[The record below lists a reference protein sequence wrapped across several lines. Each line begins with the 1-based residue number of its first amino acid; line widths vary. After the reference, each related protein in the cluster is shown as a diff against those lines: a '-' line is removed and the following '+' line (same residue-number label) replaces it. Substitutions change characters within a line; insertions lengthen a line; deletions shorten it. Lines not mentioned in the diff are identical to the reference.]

1 MSVTN
6 AVLDEYA
13 SQIDKGIELTYE
25 EFERQYRDEW
35 MQGLNLAYRYYIF
48 HNNLDVPIDY
58 SIDGYQLGHWIESQR
73 KARKELTANQFE
85 LLDDLDMKW
94 SVKWDYHRDRAKR
107 EIKYGDEHYA
117 KWIEHL
123 LQAKAF
129 YEEHGHLDVPAGYK
143 VITEE
148 GKTFNLY
155 SWILNQRHN
164 YKINRIPSD
173 RMSKLDNYFMIYDFT
188 HKDEINR
195 ILEVKDH
202 FFLPEKY
209 RGIDPFV
216 EEELPEIFGEESSV
230 QVTKET
236 FNFEAMVEELEDE
249 INTYYG
255 PKAINETKKQN
266 TQKERLPHKSRWAS
280 KYEYARAYYEKHGHL
295 LIPRSEVIVL
305 EDGTEVKIGHW
316 ISNQRTKYKN
326 GGLPKGQIA
335 DLEAIGMVWEPRIKA
350 REIKEKE
357 QELSELF
364 GQKVISQEERW
375 ASKYEYA
382 KAYYEKHG
390 HLLIPTKEVIVL
402 EDGTEVKIGQWLH
415 SQRAIYKT
423 SKMPVERQD
432 ALEAIGMVWS
442 PRLEGKA
449 ITNIETKISE
459 ASTIEETIS
468 EAPIYEEPT
477 LEDRIDSLS
486 VESLKEL
493 EDSIV
498 EFYSQLA
505 SMDDSQKL
513 DFELSVDKDFP
524 APIENMQGKQMV
536 YRQNKN

>member
-48 HNNLDVPIDY
+48 HNSLDVPIDY

-85 LLDDLDMKW
+85 LLNDLDMKW
-94 SVKWDYHRDRAKR
+94 SVKWDYHRDRAKK
-107 EIKYGDEHYA
+107 EIKCFDEQAA

-129 YEEHGHLDVPAGYK
+129 YEEHGHLNVPAGYK
-143 VITEE
+143 VITEG
-148 GKTFNLY
+148 GKIFNLY

-216 EEELPEIFGEESSV
+216 EEELPEIFGEE
-230 QVTKET
+230 T
-236 FNFEAMVEELEDE
+236 FDFEAMVEELEDE
-249 INTYYG
+249 INAYYG

-266 TQKERLPHKSRWAS
+266 TQKERLSHKSRWAS

-326 GGLPKGQIA
+326 GGLPKGQIT
-335 DLEAIGMVWEPRIKA
+335 D
-350 REIKEKE
+350 
-357 QELSELF
+357 
-364 GQKVISQEERW
+364 
-375 ASKYEYA
+375 
-382 KAYYEKHG
+382 
-390 HLLIPTKEVIVL
+390 
-402 EDGTEVKIGQWLH
+402 
-415 SQRAIYKT
+415 
-423 SKMPVERQD
+423 
-432 ALEAIGMVWS
+432 LEAIGMVWS
-442 PRLEGKA
+442 PRLEGKT

-459 ASTIEETIS
+459 APIIEKTIS

>member
-1 MSVTN
+1 
-6 AVLDEYA
+6 
-13 SQIDKGIELTYE
+13 
-25 EFERQYRDEW
+25 
-35 MQGLNLAYRYYIF
+35 
-48 HNNLDVPIDY
+48 
-58 SIDGYQLGHWIESQR
+58 
-73 KARKELTANQFE
+73 
-85 LLDDLDMKW
+85 
-94 SVKWDYHRDRAKR
+94 
-107 EIKYGDEHYA
+107 
-117 KWIEHL
+117 
-123 LQAKAF
+123 
-129 YEEHGHLDVPAGYK
+129 
-143 VITEE
+143 
-148 GKTFNLY
+148 
-155 SWILNQRHN
+155 
-164 YKINRIPSD
+164 
-173 RMSKLDNYFMIYDFT
+173 
-188 HKDEINR
+188 
-195 ILEVKDH
+195 
-202 FFLPEKY
+202 
-209 RGIDPFV
+209 
-216 EEELPEIFGEESSV
+216 
-230 QVTKET
+230 
-236 FNFEAMVEELEDE
+236 
-249 INTYYG
+249 
-255 PKAINETKKQN
+255 
-266 TQKERLPHKSRWAS
+266 
-280 KYEYARAYYEKHGHL
+280 
-295 LIPRSEVIVL
+295 
-305 EDGTEVKIGHW
+305 
-316 ISNQRTKYKN
+316 
-326 GGLPKGQIA
+326 
-335 DLEAIGMVWEPRIKA
+335 MVWEPRIKA

-402 EDGTEVKIGQWLH
+402 EDGTEIKIGQWLH

-442 PRLEGKA
+442 PRLEGKT

-459 ASTIEETIS
+459 APIIKETIS

-524 APIENMQGKQMV
+524 ASIENMQGKQMV